1 MWNLYILFMH
11 SYKTIDLWAQ
21 TSILSEMMRSCK
33 CLQHIREVM
42 QVELDLILY
51 INVILLKAFYSMFT
65 LLKGITE
72 NNIGKKGAEA
82 ICDAL
87 KTNNYLRKLDL
98 SGNLHI
104 YWYISLRME
113 VWAHKS
119 IVLPRHF
126 LLKWLYKARKVNGH
140 VFVYCLK
147 WVIYFDRVYQIQL
160 NLKP

>member
-1 MWNLYILFMH
+1 
-11 SYKTIDLWAQ
+11 
-21 TSILSEMMRSCK
+21 
-33 CLQHIREVM
+33 
-42 QVELDLILY
+42 
-51 INVILLKAFYSMFT
+51 MFT

-98 SGNLHI
+98 SGSLHI
-104 YWYISLRME
+104 YWYS
-113 VWAHKS
+113 WNK
-119 IVLPRHF
+119 
-126 LLKWLYKARKVNGH
+126 
-140 VFVYCLK
+140 CLK